1 MHAMARIAGDEYGSR
16 STGRV
21 GQWCASMELYGGFKG
36 PAISHQHANR
46 VLMKLSCLVRTIGIV
61 QGFFLVRKAQRP
73 NLIFGARFL
82 TMN

>member
-1 MHAMARIAGDEYGSR
+1 MQWPALRVTNMKPAPPAVSASR
-16 STGRV
+16 
-21 GQWCASMELYGGFKG
+21 CASMELYGGFKG

-61 QGFFLVRKAQRP
+61 QGFFLVRKAQRT